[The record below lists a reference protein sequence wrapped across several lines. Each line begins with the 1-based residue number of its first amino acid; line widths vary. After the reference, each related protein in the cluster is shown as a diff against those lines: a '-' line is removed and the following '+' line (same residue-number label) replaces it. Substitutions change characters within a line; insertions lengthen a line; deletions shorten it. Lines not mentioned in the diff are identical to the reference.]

1 MNDVTKDLLV
11 RLRVLLSLHDA
22 RVDTA
27 DAWNLSM
34 EEARSAIA
42 RAEAA
47 LAEPQP
53 DADGWIPW
61 AGAECPVDSKD
72 WVEAKLRD
80 GKAWI
85 GEEGEPGE
93 EWLWDHDGG
102 ADDIIAYRVVKR

>member
-34 EEARSAIA
+34 EEARSTIA

-53 DADGWIPW
+53 DVGGWIPW
-61 AGAECPVDSKD
+61 AGGACPVASDAVVDGLVSDGNRTLQMSCKY
-72 WVEAKLRD
+72 AYTLRWSYFP
-80 GKAWI
+80 KA
-85 GEEGEPGE
+85 G
-93 EWLWDHDGG
+93 
-102 ADDIIAYRVVKR
+102 DILAYRIVRK

>member
-27 DAWNLSM
+27 GAWNLSM

-61 AGAECPVDSKD
+61 AGGECPVDSKD

-85 GEEGEPGE
+85 SEEGQPGE

-102 ADDIIAYRVVKR
+102 ADDIIAYRVVKS